1 MISFKTGKKIKRP
14 LLSFQEIGLLFL
26 CVTSAVGC
34 TWVRM
39 SDSGA
44 EVRLITKNTAQ
55 NCQRIGK
62 TTATTPQKVL
72 LNRKE
77 VKVKAELQTL
87 AQNEAARMGGNAIRA
102 DNETNN
108 GKQTFTVFRCSKN

>member
-1 MISFKTGKKIKRP
+1 MISFKTGKKIKRL
-14 LLSFQEIGLLFL
+14 LLSFQEISLLFL

-39 SDSGA
+39 SDTGA
-44 EVRLITKNTAQ
+44 EVRLITENTAQ

-62 TTATTPQKVL
+62 TTTATPHKVL
-72 LNRKE
+72 LNRNE